1 VFYLLGKKTLSNT
14 ALLATYFML
23 VPCLVYSST
32 LKMEVTYSFEMS
44 IDSQGVIFKN
54 RNSSAVKLYSNEWRK
69 CLKTK
74 LNFVP

>member
-1 VFYLLGKKTLSNT
+1 LFLVCFFRILSYNKGSYEEFYLLEQKILTNT

-44 IDSQGVIFKN
+44 VGFHGVIFKK
-54 RNSSAVKLYSNEWRK
+54 R
-69 CLKTK
+69 
-74 LNFVP
+74 